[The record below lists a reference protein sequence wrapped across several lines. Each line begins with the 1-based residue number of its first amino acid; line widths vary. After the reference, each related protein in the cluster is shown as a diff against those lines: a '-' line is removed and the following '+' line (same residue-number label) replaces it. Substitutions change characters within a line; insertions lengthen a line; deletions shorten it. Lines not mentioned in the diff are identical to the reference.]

1 MAKIMVI
8 YQQPT
13 DVEGF
18 EKHYQ
23 EVHMPLAQ
31 QVKGVVNASVNKVQQ
46 ALGTEMN
53 LYQIVEIEFNSMED
67 LQTAMQSD
75 EWKKVEE
82 DGQNLAQF
90 LNEGP
95 ILTIT
100 N

>member
-1 MAKIMVI
+1 MVI